1 MNTSLP
7 QIAKSFPTPAPGK
20 PQPAIP
26 PPPSTFYVF
35 LRCSFPIFIIA
46 FLLFS
51 VSDARAQLGYYN
63 QGEKLF
69 RQKNYD
75 EATQYYEKFLSLIKK
90 GGPRGQPFSIEKR
103 RPGHTNTNPRQE
115 AVYHLAECYRQQHDY
130 TRAEQK
136 YKEATTFPVAA
147 YPESQYWYGVSLRAN
162 GKYDQAIDAFS
173 SFEKNY
179 HDIGPILTDADREL
193 GSLRFI
199 QSQLK
204 RTNKNSFW
212 LTHQSS
218 NGYTSAY
225 ALAVVNG
232 DTLVFTSIH
241 PIDSPAAKKTGPD
254 YRNDL
259 AISSAASAT
268 ISGSPSQAIPASLS
282 IVDSSSDTLP
292 ANGSPASSSPDTQI
306 PPSPDSNLLAGSQFI
321 PLPKVAGLNNGLP
334 SFSADGKMMFFTRWT
349 KQDGITRSAI
359 WLSRRS
365 DSGWSNPI
373 SLGDPVNIEGYNS
386 TQPFITS
393 DGKYLLFASDRPGG
407 SGKYDLWF
415 ASLDGNFQPQSV
427 SNMGELINTAG
438 DEESPYYHHKSHT
451 LVFASNGRIGM
462 GGFDIYYSN
471 GNFDLGRWDKPRNPG
486 IPINS
491 PKDDLYFV
499 STDEDNCWNTGWLSS
514 DRHTDCCLALYTV
527 LQNNQQYISGSVI
540 DCDSH
545 KPLAGAKLTL
555 IGPQKTNPTFLEN
568 YTDSTGH
575 YRFEL
580 KNTSRYQIRAEKQG
594 YTPGSVAYQ
603 VQMETGN
610 DSVNNEALC
619 LQPIPVPPPDA
630 GLKDELKSLNQSTV
644 LGNFPYKRSSLPV
657 SAYVSLDSLVALMNR
672 HPGSI
677 IQVEGYTDGIGG
689 VAFNIHL
696 AQARVNA
703 CIRYL
708 VKKGIA
714 PSRLRGKSF
723 GKCCPIA
730 PDTIDGKD
738 NPAGR
743 EINRRVEYKLVQLDT
758 PATP

>member
-1 MNTSLP
+1 MPKVLNANTNSNANLHPMNAILP
-7 QIAKSFPTPAPGK
+7 SMTQSSSRAVPGILSS
-20 PQPAIP
+20 PRAA
-26 PPPSTFYVF
+26 SSAFYVF
-35 LRCSFPIFIIA
+35 LRCPFPIFIIA

-51 VSDARAQLGYYN
+51 VSDTQAQSGYYN

-75 EATQYYEKFLSLIKK
+75 EAAQYYEKYLTLIKK
-90 GGPRGQPFSIEKR
+90 GGSRGQPFAIEKK
-103 RPGHTNTNPRQE
+103 RPGHANTNPRQE

-136 YKEATTFPVAA
+136 YKEATTFPASA

-162 GKYDQAIDAFS
+162 GKYDQAIEAFT

-179 HDIGPILTDADREL
+179 NDMGPILTDADREL

-199 QSQLK
+199 QSQLS
-204 RTNKNSFW
+204 RSNKNSFW
-212 LTHQSS
+212 LTHQSA
-218 NGYTSAY
+218 GGFTSAY
-225 ALAVVNG
+225 AISVVKG
-232 DTLVFTSIH
+232 DTVVFTSIH
-241 PIDSPAAKKTGPD
+241 QVDSSSAKKAGPD

-259 AISSAASAT
+259 AINPSAAANNL
-268 ISGSPSQAIPASLS
+268 SPSS
-282 IVDSSSDTLP
+282 
-292 ANGSPASSSPDTQI
+292 
-306 PPSPDSNLLAGSQFI
+306 DSNLLAESQLLS
-321 PLPKVAGLNNGLP
+321 LPKEAGLNNGLP
-334 SFSADGKMMFFTRWT
+334 CFSGDGKKMFFTRWT
-349 KQDGITRSAI
+349 KMNGITRSSI
-359 WLSRRS
+359 WSSNRS
-365 DSGWSNPI
+365 DSGWSNPV

-386 TQPFITS
+386 TQPFITT
-393 DGKYLLFASDRPGG
+393 DGKYLLFSSNRPGG
-407 SGKYDLWF
+407 SGNYDLWF
-415 ASLDGNFQPQSV
+415 ASLDSNFQAQFV
-427 SNMGELINTAG
+427 SNMGEMVNTPG
-438 DEESPYYHHKSHT
+438 DDESPYYHQKSRT

-462 GGFDIYYSN
+462 GGFDIYYTR
-471 GNFDLGRWDKPRNPG
+471 GNFDLMRWDKPKNPG

-527 LQNNQQYISGSVI
+527 LQNNRQYIAGSVI
-540 DCDSH
+540 DCESR
-545 KPLAGAKLTL
+545 KPLAGVQLTVTD
-555 IGPQKTNPTFLEN
+555 PHHEDKAFLEN

-575 YRFEL
+575 YQFEL
-580 KNTSRYQIRAEKQG
+580 KNTSRYRIRADKKG
-594 YTPGSVAYQ
+594 YMPGTSAYQ
-603 VQMETGN
+603 VQIETGSDSIKN
-610 DSVNNEALC
+610 DALC
-619 LQPIPVPPPDA
+619 LQALPATPPDA
-630 GLKDELKSLNQSTV
+630 ALKEALRSLTRSSV
-644 LGNFPYKRSSLPV
+644 LGNFPYKRSSLPA

-689 VAFNIHL
+689 VAYNIRL

-730 PDTIDGKD
+730 PDTINGKD

-743 EINRRVEYKLVQLDT
+743 EINRRVEYKLIQ
-758 PATP
+758 